1 MRAEHDARSVDGTD
15 ERRCMTMQ
23 TRGCIERAVAAGLV
37 ALATMVA
44 ACAGPSGDKAGGVEA
59 AEPRVLRLANP
70 NDGSPPA
77 QIERWANEV
86 NRLSGGTLEIEFENG
101 WRLGEPL
108 YEAGTLGDVEAGKV
122 EMGWVGSR
130 VFDTVGVTSF
140 QALSAPL
147 LVDSYDLEGA
157 VFEAGIPEQMLEGVS
172 ELDLVG
178 VGVLP
183 GPMRKVLGVSK
194 PFVRPGDFEGQVVGM
209 QDGAVAGASL
219 SALGATPRAV
229 PSGAQLGGLDAYEQQ
244 LGSIAGNGYESEAEY
259 VTANVNLWPRPL
271 VIVMSKEAFES
282 LTNEQQSALRAAA
295 AAAMPEALE
304 AARAEDEEV
313 VPMLCGRG
321 LTFAA
326 ASESDFVELRQAFEP
341 VYGELSA
348 EAETKAHIDAITA
361 LKTEIAASAESPV
374 CESDNGEP
382 ASSAP
387 EGSPI
392 DGTYSTTVTREAL
405 AQSPLLYDLS
415 EVNDENWGELTLT
428 FDQGHVTF
436 EQENDVTSS
445 STSGT
450 YDIDGDTVVLEFT
463 EGVNAGETFVV
474 RWSLFRDK
482 LTFTRDEALGI
493 IPTPY
498 LIEPWNS
505 VE

>member
-1 MRAEHDARSVDGTD
+1 MCAEHDTPSVDGTD

-23 TRGCIERAVAAGLV
+23 TRGCIQRAVAAGLV
-37 ALATMVA
+37 ALATTVV
-44 ACAGPSGDKAGGVEA
+44 ACAGPSDDKAGGVEA
-59 AEPRVLRLANP
+59 AEPRVLSLANP

-77 QIERWANEV
+77 QIDSWADEV

-108 YEAGTLGDVEAGKV
+108 YEAGTLEDVKAGKV

-140 QALSAPL
+140 QALGAPL
-147 LVDSYDLEGA
+147 LVDSYDLESA

-183 GPMRKVLGVSK
+183 GPMRKVLGLSK
-194 PFVRPGDFEGQVVGM
+194 PFIRPGDFEGQVVGM
-209 QDGAVAGASL
+209 QDSAVAGASL
-219 SALGATPRAV
+219 SALGATPRAL
-229 PSGAQLGGLDAYEQQ
+229 PSGAELGGLDAYEQQ
-244 LGSIAGNGYESEAEY
+244 LGSIAGNGYESEADY

-271 VIVMSKEAFES
+271 VIVMGEEAFES
-282 LTNEQQSALRAAA
+282 LTDEQQSALRDAA
-295 AAAMPEALE
+295 AAAMPEALA
-304 AARAEDEEV
+304 AARAEDEEA
-313 VPMLCGRG
+313 VPMLCRRG

-326 ASESDFVELRQAFEP
+326 ASEGDFAELRQAFEP
-341 VYGELSA
+341 VYGELA
-348 EAETKAHIDAITA
+348 ADAETKSNIDAITA
-361 LKTEIAASAESPV
+361 LKTEIAAPAESPV
-374 CESDNGEP
+374 CDSDSGEP
-382 ASSAP
+382 ASSA
-387 EGSPI
+387 EGSLI
-392 DGTYSTTVTREAL
+392 EGTYSTTVTREAL
-405 AQSPLLYDLS
+405 EHSPLLYDLS
-415 EVNDENWGELTLT
+415 EVNDQNWGELTLT

-450 YDIDGDTVVLEFT
+450 YEVDGDTIVLEFT
-463 EGVNAGETFVV
+463 EGVNAGETFAV

-482 LTFTRDEALGI
+482 LTFARDEALGI

-498 LIEPWNS
+498 LIEPWIT

>member
-1 MRAEHDARSVDGTD
+1 MATPSVDGTD
-15 ERRCMTMQ
+15 ERRCRMMQ
-23 TRGCIERAVAAGLV
+23 TRRSIQRAGVAALV
-37 ALATMVA
+37 ALATTVVA
-44 ACAGPSGDKAGGVEA
+44 CTGSSGDKAGGVEA
-59 AEPRVLRLANP
+59 SEPRVLTLANP
-70 NDGSPPA
+70 NDGEPPA
-77 QIERWANEV
+77 QIGSWAEEV
-86 NRLSGGTLEIEFENG
+86 ARLSGGTLAIEFENG

-108 YEAGTLGDVEAGKV
+108 YEAGTLEDVKAGKV

-140 QALSAPL
+140 QALGAPL
-147 LVDSYDLEGA
+147 LVDSYDLESA

-194 PFVRPGDFEGQVVGM
+194 PFVRPGDFEGQVIGL
-209 QDGAVAGASL
+209 QDSAVADASL

-229 PSGAQLGGLDAYEQQ
+229 PSGAKLDGLDAYEQQ
-244 LGSIAGNGYESEAEY
+244 LGSIAGNSYETGADY

-271 VIVMSKEAFES
+271 VIVMGKDAFES
-282 LTNEQQSALRAAA
+282 LTDQQRSALRAAA
-295 AAAMPEALE
+295 AAAMPEALA
-304 AARAEDEEV
+304 AARAEDEEWAPV
-313 VPMLCGRG
+313 LCRRG

-326 ASESDFVELRQAFEP
+326 ASQSDVAKLRQAFEP
-341 VYGELSA
+341 VYEELA
-348 EAETKAHIDAITA
+348 GEAETKSYIDSITG

-374 CESDNGEP
+374 CDSESGVRVEP
-382 ASSAP
+382 KP
-387 EGSPI
+387 SPI
-392 DGTYSTTVTREAL
+392 DGVYSTTVTRVAL
-405 AQSPLLYDLS
+405 EQSPLLYDLS
-415 EVNDENWGELTLT
+415 EVNDQNWGTLTLT
-428 FDQGHVTF
+428 FDQGRVTV

-450 YDIDGDTVVLEFT
+450 YEVDGDTVILEMT
-463 EGVNAGETFVV
+463 NGENTGETFAA

-493 IPTPY
+493 IPTPF
-498 LIEPWNS
+498 LIEPWNK